1 MVIFVTMYNIH
12 PDKVEAFLKWSE
24 SALKRILAVP
34 GVVEFRA
41 YLPITGAYQVV
52 TTLEFADLA
61 AWASYN
67 RNEDIQAVLSE
78 EITLTQN
85 MCHELWG
92 PNSVIPAP
100 IRPGK

>member
-1 MVIFVTMYNIH
+1 MVLFVTMYNIH
-12 PDKVEAFLKWSE
+12 PDKREAFFKWSE
-24 SALKRILAVP
+24 SALKRMLAVP

-52 TTLEFADLA
+52 TTIEFADLA

-67 RNEDIQAVLSE
+67 RNEEIQKV
-78 EITLTQN
+78 ITELHALALN
-85 MCHELWG
+85 VNHELWG